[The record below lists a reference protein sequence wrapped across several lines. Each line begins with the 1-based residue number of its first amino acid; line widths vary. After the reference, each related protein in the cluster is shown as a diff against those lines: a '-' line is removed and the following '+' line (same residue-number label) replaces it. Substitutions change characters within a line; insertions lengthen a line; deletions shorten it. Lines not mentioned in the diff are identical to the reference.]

1 MVNTVAVGVMV
12 AQLEHAVALAL
23 AIVGGYAAGR
33 PVKRA
38 IIRKWSVKR

>member
-1 MVNTVAVGVMV
+1 MVNTVAIGAMI
-12 AQLEHAVALAL
+12 AQLEHALAL
-23 AIVGGYAAGR
+23 GLAIIGGYAAGR